1 MKSYRPQRV
10 SNVVREVVSDAIANK
25 LNDPRIAPFSSVT
38 RVEVSRDLEY
48 AKVYVSVM
56 GPPEVQRRTMR
67 GLESALGVV
76 QRLVAGQLRIR
87 HCPRLSFHLDESIK
101 LAADTIKIINETMAE
116 YQQSA
121 PPAGSDDQAEASAGQ
136 APAGG
141 DRGGSEPKAASSESV
156 GEDA

>member
-38 RVEVSRDLEY
+38 RVEVSRHLEY
-48 AKVYVSVM
+48 ARVYVSVM
-56 GPPEVQRRTMR
+56 GPPEVQRRTMK

-76 QRLVAGQLRIR
+76 QRLVAGELRIR
-87 HCPRLSFHLDESIK
+87 QCPRLSFHLDESIK
-101 LAADTIKIINETMAE
+101 RAAETIKIINETMAE

-121 PPAGSDDQAEASAGQ
+121 PPAGLDEQSEASGGRNQ
-136 APAGG
+136 ADGG
-141 DRGGSEPKAASSESV
+141 RGGKPDAASSESV

>member
-10 SNVVREVVSDAIANK
+10 SNVVREVVSEAIANK

-48 AKVYVSVM
+48 ARVYVSVM
-56 GPPEVQRRTMR
+56 GPPEVQRRTMK

-76 QRLVAGQLRIR
+76 QRLVAGELRIR
-87 HCPRLSFHLDESIK
+87 QCPRLSFHLDESIK
-101 LAADTIKIINETMAE
+101 RAAETIKIINETMAE

-121 PPAGSDDQAEASAGQ
+121 PPAGPDEPVDSSEGQSQAD
-136 APAGG
+136 GG
-141 DRGGSEPKAASSESV
+141 RGGKPDAASSESV